1 MMVMVRRKSVNAL
14 KRLAEND
21 RRSQRHG
28 GEAATGVLDLLVPI
42 VL

>member
-1 MMVMVRRKSVNAL
+1 MVMVRRKSVNAL

-21 RRSQRHG
+21 RRSQCHG
-28 GEAATGVLDLLVPI
+28 GKTATGVLDLLVPI